1 VATGVGP
8 VLAGNLSKQNPQ
20 AIGALGGFR
29 LSIKAASAHWGVGG
43 LGYTPKQFRPSR
55 AVLRAT
61 IGLWCNAIARW
72 YAAVLSGRPNVRS
85 ACLAL
90 LGGHLYV
97 WADMSM
103 APPLALPS
111 ALSTPRLWASFC
123 LVLSDLT
130 FRLGLICAAYA
141 YRVA

>member
-1 VATGVGP
+1 VATGAGP
-8 VLAGNLSKQNPQ
+8 VLAGDLSKQNPQ

-43 LGYTPKQFRPSR
+43 LGYAPKQFGPSR

-90 LGGHLYV
+90 LGGRTLCVGGHEHG
-97 WADMSM
+97 
-103 APPLALPS
+103 PALG
-111 ALSTPRLWASFC
+111 TPFSPKHAKA
-123 LVLSDLT
+123 
-130 FRLGLICAAYA
+130 LGLFLPGAVRSYF
-141 YRVA
+141 